1 MTEAMLALLY
11 VSKSFGSLVQFLV
24 SHHKFR
30 PLNFMLFFLCMYIS
44 RPFPD
49 CSCSFVFSP
58 LIFVFLSRPHSPPPF
73 LLPEPLPLLLAPPL
87 LQALFGSPCFALL
100 LILLLKRLEIRETV
114 PLISCARLKRWL
126 RSSAGESASES
137 GGLQA
142 PGADLLTTK

>member
-1 MTEAMLALLY
+1 MCSTRNRIYHTCSRRKANCGVRCRFLLDNVRFYMTEAMLALLY

-49 CSCSFVFSP
+49 CSCSFAFSP

-73 LLPEPLPLLLAPPL
+73 LLLEPLHLLLAPPL

-100 LILLLKRLEIRETV
+100 LILLLKRLEIRE
-114 PLISCARLKRWL
+114 
-126 RSSAGESASES
+126 
-137 GGLQA
+137 
-142 PGADLLTTK
+142 